1 MKPSSL
7 LTFGGPV
14 GGISGAQIAVS
25 LRYSQT
31 GARLQR
37 SARLPVFLP
46 AWSAMPIPD
55 AVNPAQRG
63 SGTGEGGCKEQGN
76 RWLAATL
83 SALGCVIHNLLAL
96 DAVPVLFRW
105 LRLKRKAVATQK
117 TSEAA
122 HTRDRRMMMTAGVT
136 HELRTPLTIL
146 KGRLHGIEDGVIN
159 PDVGETS
166 RLLRQVE
173 HVLAIVN
180 DLDTLAQ
187 YELGRITMNRRSVD
201 LCEIVGGVVAD
212 LKPLL
217 ARHDVTIFEDYA
229 PVVLYADPV
238 RLTQIVTNLVT
249 NAAKHSVAG
258 GQVLVRIA
266 VQRGDVVIS
275 VLDEG
280 PGFVPEDKE
289 SLFAPFWQSEA
300 TIRRPGCSGTGMGLA
315 LSARLV
321 EAHGGRITA
330 ENRGDGPGAR
340 FDVMF
345 PVS

>member
-63 SGTGEGGCKEQGN
+63 SGTGEGACKEQGN
-76 RWLAATL
+76 
-83 SALGCVIHNLLAL
+83 
-96 DAVPVLFRW
+96 RW

-117 TSEAA
+117 TSEAT

-201 LCEIVGGVVAD
+201 LCEIVAGVVAD

-238 RLTQIVTNLVT
+238 RLTQIMTNLVT

-258 GQVLVRIA
+258 GQILVRIN

-280 PGFVPEDKE
+280 PGFAPEDKE

-300 TIRRPGCSGTGMGLA
+300 TIRRPGCTGTGMGLA

-330 ENRGDGPGAR
+330 ENRSDGPGAR
-340 FDVMF
+340 FDVMI
-345 PVS
+345 PIS